1 MPYEQ
6 IHYELNCTDYV
17 LFRGDKPIS
26 KLLQEV
32 SLAFDKEAGVLM
44 KHGSK
49 EMVSAWLSDAQEK
62 LRSGGA
68 HDLAEQLIMVTGRF
82 PVDELNKCISISGY
96 IGKLW
101 MRMQAGEIAALP
113 NVPKS

>member
-1 MPYEQ
+1 MPYPQ

-17 LFRGDKPIS
+17 LFKGDQPVS

-49 EMVSAWLSDAQEK
+49 EMVSTWLVDAQAK
-62 LRSGGA
+62 FRNGG
-68 HDLAEQLIMVTGRF
+68 HPELAEQLIMVTGRF

-96 IGKLW
+96 VGRFWQKL
-101 MRMQAGEIAALP
+101 QTGALSALP
-113 NVPKS
+113 SVPSR